1 MADQP
6 SHVHHYRHV
15 RYSHVGSSSRPGS
28 RPPPPQELIQSCPYG
43 HGGSSAGPP
52 MGTGGE
58 VTPRRSSYR
67 GIRQRSGKWVSE
79 IREPGKASR
88 IWLGTYATAEMAAVA
103 YDVAAH
109 ALRGADA
116 VLNFPNEIATRPVP
130 ASGSP
135 TAIRSAAAEAAAA
148 LMLRGTGIAAADDD
162 AVPQRPSEGQYIDED
177 EIFDMPQL
185 LVNMAEGMLMSP
197 PRLSPSGP
205 DDLPEAYEG
214 ESLWSLAGQTN
225 RGCRYINPTR
235 KDSNHRRT
243 EESGDR
249 RWWSSPARRVP
260 FDSRA
265 TAWRARVTRRCILWR
280 INWLLFEQDIGE
292 KHAPEPMRDQN
303 TPSCEAA
310 GASAAACDPFFVE
323 DGLNFGMQGYLDMAE
338 GLLIDP
344 PPPPPTND
352 DDDESDGDGDVSLWS
367 YSI

>member
-15 RYSHVGSSSRPGS
+15 RYSLVGSSGRPGS
-28 RPPPPQELIQSCPYG
+28 RPPPPRDLIQSCPYV
-43 HGGSSAGPP
+43 HGGSSTGPP

-58 VTPRRSSYR
+58 VAPRRSSYR

-116 VLNFPNEIATRPVP
+116 VLNFPDEIATRPVP

-135 TAIRSAAAEAAAA
+135 TAIRSAAAEAATA
-148 LMLRGTGIAAADDD
+148 LLLRGTGIAAAADDDD

-205 DDLPEAYEG
+205 DDLPEVYEG
-214 ESLWSLAGQTN
+214 ESLW
-225 RGCRYINPTR
+225 R
-235 KDSNHRRT
+235 
-243 EESGDR
+243 
-249 RWWSSPARRVP
+249 
-260 FDSRA
+260 
-265 TAWRARVTRRCILWR
+265 
-280 INWLLFEQDIGE
+280 
-292 KHAPEPMRDQN
+292 
-303 TPSCEAA
+303 
-310 GASAAACDPFFVE
+310 
-323 DGLNFGMQGYLDMAE
+323 
-338 GLLIDP
+338 
-344 PPPPPTND
+344 
-352 DDDESDGDGDVSLWS
+352 WS
-367 YSI
+367 YP